1 MKLLA
6 LSVLTVCFL
15 CGVLFA
21 SEEEILAPRKVS
33 LTADGGKAFGEVS
46 ATLETTG
53 DGKDYRIK
61 AITLTVGGKK
71 YDVPKEQFNDLRD
84 PLINTAEFR
93 WEVGRVGDSP
103 YLYLTFRLAKRGA
116 RSVADYPRV
125 YIRFRDGK
133 LLGRS
138 IHDPQQQNT

>member
-1 MKLLA
+1 MVFIPHYTPDHLPDKA
-6 LSVLTVCFL
+6 V
-15 CGVLFA
+15 
-21 SEEEILAPRKVS
+21 
-33 LTADGGKAFGEVS
+33 LTADSGKTFGEVS

-71 YDVPKEQFNDLRD
+71 YDVPKDQFNDLLD

-93 WEVGRVGDSP
+93 WESGRDGDSP
-103 YLYLTFRLAKRGA
+103 YLYLTFRLAKPGVK
-116 RSVADYPRV
+116 SVADYPRV

-133 LLGRS
+133 LLGCS
-138 IHDPQQQNT
+138 IHDPQPQNT

>member
-1 MKLLA
+1 MKRLA

-21 SEEEILAPRKVS
+21 SEEDILPPRKVA

-93 WEVGRVGDSP
+93 WEAGRVGDSP
-103 YLYLTFRLAKRGA
+103 YLYLTFRLAPPGVK
-116 RSVADYPRV
+116 SVADYPRV
-125 YIRFRDGK
+125 YIRFQDGK

-138 IHDPQQQNT
+138 IHTPQLNNT